1 MKDEERTGHAVLL
14 HEVLALQDLAEFE
27 LCQQQFPEFLI
38 FDEICEG
45 EVALE
50 TFEDE
55 CFVADGLFLQ
65 YFNEIFI
72 DLVVVG
78 GTQSSYLLLFA
89 FCLDGN
95 KYTSS
100 TGDSPFWFSLRSISS
115 LSNLLSFRSF
125 TSISIQNIFCY
136 NSSKTEN
143 ILIAPKNVFPAFLNL
158 MGAGRE
164 GSMFFAEDHRI
175 KALLFFKNEQK
186 DKLFFSFSKF
196 YIRRKMIKR
205 WSEF

>member
-78 GTQSSYLLLFA
+78 GT
-89 FCLDGN
+89 
-95 KYTSS
+95 
-100 TGDSPFWFSLRSISS
+100 
-115 LSNLLSFRSF
+115 
-125 TSISIQNIFCY
+125 
-136 NSSKTEN
+136 
-143 ILIAPKNVFPAFLNL
+143 
-158 MGAGRE
+158 
-164 GSMFFAEDHRI
+164 
-175 KALLFFKNEQK
+175 
-186 DKLFFSFSKF
+186 
-196 YIRRKMIKR
+196 
-205 WSEF
+205 